1 MLGGGAR
8 LDAAK
13 SKEEEMRPLVIL
25 VGLLAVAASSAAQEC
40 CVIEGVA
47 GRGVAANEHLRALF
61 SLSAAKATCEHQDP
75 RVRGSFELRAMT
87 ERGRVGIFTDQINAL
102 RRDGTTV
109 AVSGPALFVLE
120 TREGT
125 HRVPGIVHVVA
136 HDGAGADLATL
147 GEGDGLAVHFEAR
160 DFSWSFRGGV
170 VEGGIE
176 VFVRRH
182 CECTVKFAKG
192 MGVAASDRQQGAF
205 TFDVFERRCPER
217 EPQVGGSFGFRT
229 MIEGGMLSILMRNV
243 EQFESDG
250 HNAAFGG
257 RAVAVLK
264 TREGTREIPGVLHV
278 RVADG
283 DPDAIALV
291 FESDGHRFA
300 FEGRVVRGEIVVGQR
315 G

>member
-1 MLGGGAR
+1 
-8 LDAAK
+8 
-13 SKEEEMRPLVIL
+13 MRQSLVL
-25 VGLLAVAASSAAQEC
+25 LGLLALAASSVAQDC

-47 GRGVAANEHLRALF
+47 GRGVAANEHQRAAF
-61 SLSAAKATCEHQDP
+61 SLFAVKATCEHQDP
-75 RVRGSFELRAMT
+75 RVRGSFELGTMT
-87 ERGRVGIFTDQINAL
+87 ERGRVGIFTDHINNL
-102 RRDGTTV
+102 RRDGMTV
-109 AVSGPALFVLE
+109 AVSGPAVFVLE

-125 HRVPGIVHVVA
+125 HRIAGIVHVVA
-136 HDGAGADLATL
+136 HDGGDGADLAAI

-160 DFSWSFRGGV
+160 EFSWSFRGGV

-192 MGVAASDRQQGAF
+192 MGIAANERQHAAF
-205 TFDVFERRCPER
+205 SFDVFERRCPER
-217 EPQVGGSFGFRT
+217 EPEVGGSFGFRT
-229 MIEGGMLSILMRNV
+229 MVEGGMLSIMMRNA
-243 EQFESDG
+243 ERFESDG
-250 HNAAFGG
+250 HNAAFSG

-264 TREGTREIPGVLHV
+264 TREGTREVHGVVHV

-283 DPDAIALV
+283 QPDAIALV
-291 FESDGHRFA
+291 FEGEGHRFA